1 MELAILICVIA
12 MALTNAAAL
21 YFVYLTIKPKADKP
35 AEVFETPDEPTDEE
49 KKKQEETK
57 KLWDEG
63 VNGLLSFQPKVGG
76 SK

>member
-35 AEVFETPDEPTDEE
+35 AEVLEAPNEPTDEE
-49 KKKQEETK
+49 KQKKDLEQKQWE
-57 KLWDEG
+57 DG
-63 VNGLLSFQPKVGG
+63 VKGLLSFQPKVGG